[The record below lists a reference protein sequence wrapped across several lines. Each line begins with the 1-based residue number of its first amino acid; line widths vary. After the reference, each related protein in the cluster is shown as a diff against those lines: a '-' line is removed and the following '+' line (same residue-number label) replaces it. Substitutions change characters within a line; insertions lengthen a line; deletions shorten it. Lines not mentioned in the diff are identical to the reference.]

1 MELWTIFAVICAYI
15 IKGLCGFAN
24 TLVLSTM
31 LSFRTNNI
39 NITPV
44 ELIVGYPSNLILTW
58 KERKSLNWRIWLPLV
73 CLVIAGSIP
82 GAVILKSGNVT
93 VIKIIFGFV
102 VAGIGIE
109 MFFRERQ
116 KKKKESSS
124 ALMLL
129 IGLLSGLLCGLFGI
143 GALLAAYVGR
153 TTDNSKV
160 FRGNLCIVLL
170 AENTFRLILYSI
182 TGILTAEAGRRA
194 LLLIPFMILGLLTG
208 IGLSKVLDEKRIKT
222 GVMIMLVLSGFSL
235 IVTNL

>member
-1 MELWTIFAVICAYI
+1 MELWTIFAVICAYV

-24 TLVLSTM
+24 TLVLGTM

-44 ELIVGYPSNLILTW
+44 ELVVGYPSNIIMSW

-73 CLVIAGSIP
+73 GLVIAGSIP
-82 GAVILKSGNVT
+82 GAVVLKSGNVT

-102 VAGIGIE
+102 VTGIGVE
-109 MFFRERQ
+109 MFFRERRSE
-116 KKKKESSS
+116 KKESSS
-124 ALMLL
+124 AVMLL

-182 TGILTAEAGRRA
+182 TGILTAEVFRRA
-194 LLLIPFMILGLLTG
+194 LLLIPFMALGLLVG
-208 IGLSKVLDEKRIKT
+208 IGLSRVLDEKRIKT
-222 GVMIMLVLSGFSL
+222 GVMIMLVLSGLSL
-235 IVTNL
+235 IITNL

>member
-1 MELWTIFAVICAYI
+1 MQLWTIFAVICAYI

-44 ELIVGYPSNLILTW
+44 ELIVGYPSNIIMTW
-58 KERKSLNWRIWLPLV
+58 KERKSLNWKIWLPLV

-116 KKKKESSS
+116 RKKKESSS

-170 AENTFRLILYSI
+170 AENTFRLILYSV
-182 TGILTAEAGRRA
+182 TGILTAEVCRSA
-194 LLLIPFMILGLLTG
+194 LLLIPFMALGLLTG
-208 IGLSKVLDEKRIKT
+208 IGLSRVLDEKKIKS
-222 GVMIMLVLSGFSL
+222 GVMIMLILSGLSL